1 MLQLRF
7 RTTSSSIA
15 ILLSSPATVVSSA
28 LILRKKRLS
37 KTSTELASSSLFSL
51 PEEASGLRQD
61 SDRQRTRGLLHSLIT
76 ISLNVFKSSLKL
88 YPQRK
93 YTHRMIKVSLANLDR
108 IRQVK
113 VVRLAGVH
121 QDARVRMVLLVV
133 TETVRVVVIVGAVG
147 ATASV
152 IG

>member
-37 KTSTELASSSLFSL
+37 RTSTELASSSLFSL

-61 SDRQRTRGLLHSLIT
+61 SERQRTRGLLHSLIT

-88 YPQRK
+88 YP
-93 YTHRMIKVSLANLDR
+93 
-108 IRQVK
+108 
-113 VVRLAGVH
+113 
-121 QDARVRMVLLVV
+121 
-133 TETVRVVVIVGAVG
+133 
-147 ATASV
+147 
-152 IG
+152 